1 MRRELRA
8 EEDLRRIAEERVEEE
23 HAMHRE
29 AARELRAE
37 ADSERAARG
46 EAEAALHRQLDEAE
60 RMRASAQRRGK
71 ELKDVEGK
79 LEEERARVVAEEA
92 ARVAKEAALA
102 DANAGLRDLQSSLL
116 HDPCLHIAPP
126 AFPNTQSGGG
136 VVECRPPTPTL
147 CRLRCP

>member
-1 MRRELRA
+1 
-8 EEDLRRIAEERVEEE
+8 
-23 HAMHRE
+23 MHRE

-102 DANAGLRDLQSSLL
+102 DANAGLRDLHSSLV
-116 HDPCLHIAPP
+116 HDPCLHSSSTRLSKHAIRRGRCRMPSPHSDVMPP
-126 AFPNTQSGGG
+126 EVP
-136 VVECRPPTPTL
+136 
-147 CRLRCP
+147 LREYGRSVCVREYGRSYAT